1 MVGNTY
7 RQRPLSSSST
17 LMTACWL
24 TVGRLDRHGATHNSH
39 TTVENQRRE
48 AAIPARVA
56 RGWAVAIAIRHA
68 AVTDPPE
75 NMKGTCVHAFAAKI
89 KPMITGMTSSP
100 EQATRQVLDALIADG
115 DTPGLQYVFASA
127 DEALLAHH
135 GGLANPG
142 AHLPIN
148 DCTTFNAYSVT
159 KTFTAAAVLQLV
171 EQGRIELDRPI
182 AQYCDRWPQ
191 SGAATVR
198 QTLLHTA
205 GFANPNPL
213 PWVHLIDERAA
224 FDRVRFVEDLMRTE
238 GRPISKPG
246 ERYAYSNIGYLLLGE
261 LIERASGQPF
271 VQYVLQH
278 LIAPLH
284 LCDGETLAFDIPRPQ
299 AHARGALKRF
309 GWLNLVLGF
318 VVDRDRLVDDK
329 AGRWVQFRN
338 HHVNGDAYGGL
349 IANAHGL
356 ARYLQALLAHDDF
369 LSPVSR
375 ALLFTTEPGPGP
387 ARSLGW
393 FMGRLDD
400 EPWYAHA
407 GGGAGYYSEVRVYP
421 RLGRA
426 SVVMFNRAGIRD
438 EHILDRLDRFLIA
451 GKR

>member
-1 MVGNTY
+1 MMRSSQLKFSVRCGRASVGLAKEPSRLREAPKPKSSGFAANPLNCYST
-7 RQRPLSSSST
+7 RTRKPGETPSARTPSARTPVVDQRRFQAPADQL
-17 LMTACWL
+17 TASERSNQSL
-24 TVGRLDRHGATHNSH
+24 LERDATHNSH
-39 TTVENQRRE
+39 TTVEIRRRE

-115 DTPGLQYVFASA
+115 DTPGLQYVFVSA

-148 DCTTFNAYSVT
+148 DRTTFNAYSVT

-213 PWVHLIDERAA
+213 PWVHLIDERAV
-224 FDRVRFVEDLMRTE
+224 FDRVRFVEDLMRTQ

-246 ERYAYSNIGYLLLGE
+246 ERYAYSNIGYLLL
-261 LIERASGQPF
+261 AS
-271 VQYVLQH
+271 
-278 LIAPLH
+278 
-284 LCDGETLAFDIPRPQ
+284 
-299 AHARGALKRF
+299 
-309 GWLNLVLGF
+309 
-318 VVDRDRLVDDK
+318 
-329 AGRWVQFRN
+329 
-338 HHVNGDAYGGL
+338 
-349 IANAHGL
+349 
-356 ARYLQALLAHDDF
+356 
-369 LSPVSR
+369 
-375 ALLFTTEPGPGP
+375 
-387 ARSLGW
+387 
-393 FMGRLDD
+393 
-400 EPWYAHA
+400 
-407 GGGAGYYSEVRVYP
+407 
-421 RLGRA
+421 
-426 SVVMFNRAGIRD
+426 
-438 EHILDRLDRFLIA
+438 
-451 GKR
+451 